1 MNKENE
7 SEDVG
12 VIIYD
17 DIRVEQL
24 RYALP
29 KNKFVAKRIG
39 SFVILYHDIKLINLS
54 KEEVNSY
61 LLAISK
67 IKKMEPD
74 NITMI
79 YHENIEE
86 EMKGR

>member
-1 MNKENE
+1 MSRE

-29 KNKFVAKRIG
+29 RHRFVAKRIG
-39 SFVILYHDIKLINLS
+39 RFIILYHDIKLMNLS
-54 KEEVNSY
+54 KEEMNSY
-61 LLAISK
+61 LSAISK
-67 IKKMEPD
+67 IKKIESD

-79 YHENIEE
+79 YHEDIES